1 MTKNVTM
8 AIDEDLLKK
17 ARKIAVD
24 KNTTLTGLIRTY
36 LKNLAD
42 QEERSKKEILSELE
56 DIFNNSKAVIGVK
69 NWNRENLHE
78 R

>member
-56 DIFNNSKAVIGVK
+56 DLFNNSKAVIGVK

>member
-1 MTKNVTM
+1 MTKNLTM

-36 LKNLAD
+36 LNNLIEQESKNKD
-42 QEERSKKEILSELE
+42 EIITELTNLF
-56 DIFNNSKAVIGVK
+56 DHSKAVVGEK
-69 NWNRENLHE
+69 TWRREDLHE